1 MITFFKQFVAYLKP
15 IKGHG
20 TIGMFQRTIVYSEWV
35 LIFSVVVSISLECL
49 NKSHEGW
56 IQFFE
61 NYAIGTACSVVIVLV
76 TTITQFISERNKEFD
91 VFYNSVIVLFLYF
104 EEASRAKENEYQN
117 TLSKLLDLIK
127 EEADTCSKPL
137 KSLFWFKTRIENEYK
152 MVAIKLK
159 ILLNK
164 QKTYSKMDDLYV
176 SVEEIQDCRRE
187 ITAFI
192 RLLKLDNYHFLNYLE
207 EKYENEKDGDND
219 QL

>member
-1 MITFFKQFVAYLKP
+1 MKELFKQLSAYLKP

-35 LIFSVVVSISLECL
+35 LLFSVVISIVLEYI

-61 NYAIGTACSVVIVLV
+61 NYAIGIACSVVIVLV

-91 VFYNSVIVLFLYF
+91 DFYNSVFSLIFYF
-104 EEASRAKENEYQN
+104 EEASRAKEKDHQN

-127 EEADTCSKPL
+127 EEADNCSKPL
-137 KSLFWFKTRIENEYK
+137 NSLFWFKTRIENQYK
-152 MVAIKLK
+152 MVAIKLR
-159 ILLNK
+159 IIIIG
-164 QKTYSKMDDLYV
+164 QKLISENDDLYV
-176 SVEEIQDCRRE
+176 SSEEIQDCRRE

-192 RLLKLDNYHFLNYLE
+192 RLLKLDNYQLFNYLE